1 LAAKR
6 MKEIYQQATFTVQY
20 QLLSVNPG
28 ILLFEDLV
36 WNKNSQVKR
45 VRTNLDENVGKR
57 GNKDI

>member
-1 LAAKR
+1 
-6 MKEIYQQATFTVQY
+6 MKKIHQQATFTVQY

-28 ILLFEDLV
+28 TLLFEDLV